1 MPIPEMLRP
10 ELADLIA
17 RGEVTVVEALPEDV
31 YAQGHLPGAVNIRP
45 RRSEELAPHLLPDL
59 DARVV
64 VYCGSATCDASLRV
78 AQRLTDMGYRDV
90 HRYTGGKQDWTD
102 AGLPIDTEPH
112 PSLQPYPPSA
122 PRPTRC

>member
-1 MPIPEMLRP
+1 MPIPEMQRS
-10 ELADLIA
+10 ELADLIV

-45 RRSEELAPHLLPDL
+45 RHSEELAPQLLPDL
-59 DARVV
+59 DTSVV

-78 AQRLTDMGYRDV
+78 AQRLTDMGYRNV
-90 HRYTGGKQDWTD
+90 HRYTGGKQDWVD

-112 PSLQPYPPSA
+112 PGPQPSPPSA
-122 PRPTRC
+122 PRSTCC